1 MPSSEVM
8 HKFGAGQLHSGSA
21 SGPTVKN
28 RRQAIAIM
36 LSEKRAENAHGGRYP
51 EKRAFGGMAGLSGL
65 PGMSALP
72 GGLGGLGSGAPGMPM
87 MPSPGTGVPP
97 LPGQMPQAGQ
107 APMPGQMP
115 MQIPQPSMMQGT
127 PPMSG
132 QLGVGGYA
140 LGGSPTGLSTG
151 GRMHVGPIVSA
162 VGGRTD
168 HHDMSVPSGA
178 YVLPAAHVSGIGQGN
193 TLNGFQILKNMFGPP
208 MQIKHGRGAPP
219 PPVSRM
225 RMRAQGGDVS
235 DIGKPVPIMAA
246 GGEYVLSPDQVMR
259 GPINAPWNV
268 SLDDGHKILDD
279 WVKRTHKKV
288 GKEVAN
294 LPPPAK
300 S

>member
-8 HKFGAGQLHSGSA
+8 SKYKAGQLHSGSK

-28 RRQAIAIM
+28 RAQAIAIM
-36 LSEKRAENAHGGRYP
+36 LSEKRAEGAHGGRYP
-51 EKRAFGGMAGLSGL
+51 EKRAFGGLAGMSGL

-72 GGLGGLGSGAPGMPM
+72 GGLGGLGSGSPGMPM
-87 MPSPGTGVPP
+87 MPAPGSGVPP

-107 APMPGQMP
+107 APLPGQTP
-115 MQIPQPSMMQGT
+115 LQIS
-127 PPMSG
+127 PPMA
-132 QLGVGGYA
+132 QMGVGGYA
-140 LGGSPTGLSTG
+140 IGGAPTGLSTG
-151 GRMHVGPIVSA
+151 GKIHVGPIVSA

-208 MQIKHGRGAPP
+208 MPIKHGPGAPRP
-219 PPVSRM
+219 PASRVP
-225 RMRAQGGDVS
+225 RVRARGGDIE